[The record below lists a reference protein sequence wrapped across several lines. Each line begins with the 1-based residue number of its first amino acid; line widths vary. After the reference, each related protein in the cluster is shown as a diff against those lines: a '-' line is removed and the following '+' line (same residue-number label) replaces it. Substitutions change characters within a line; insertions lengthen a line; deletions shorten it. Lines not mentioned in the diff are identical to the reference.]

1 MTACLGFFY
10 LYIRT
15 SSLPNFSSSFL
26 CPILKDMAESIES
39 LKPGDIILN
48 SSKTKGWRKSVYIA
62 ATLAAVG
69 GVRIL
74 LAGSIG

>member
-1 MTACLGFFY
+1 
-10 LYIRT
+10 
-15 SSLPNFSSSFL
+15 
-26 CPILKDMAESIES
+26 MAESIES

-74 LAGSIG
+74 LAGSIR